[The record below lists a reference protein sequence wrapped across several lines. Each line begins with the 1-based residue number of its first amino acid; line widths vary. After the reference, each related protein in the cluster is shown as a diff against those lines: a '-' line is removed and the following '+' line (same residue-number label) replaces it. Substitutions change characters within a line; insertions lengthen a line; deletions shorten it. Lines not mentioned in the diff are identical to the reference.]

1 MKIQIIVLFMMLS
14 TSRVGF
20 SQSQDGKITT
30 LESSGIRLSETNYHP
45 TYTKT
50 LGSPYPN
57 KAFLHAK
64 VGDVVQNALL
74 RYNACY
80 DEFEFINS
88 KNDTLVL
95 NNAAAFS
102 TITITYPKALYQYVN
117 FTEKSGKLN
126 TGYLVSL
133 FEKNGYLLYKR
144 QKIKYYD
151 AIPAKSSYDTST
163 QARFVPLKDT
173 FFIKIND
180 GEIFELPTNK
190 KELLKLFPEKKTDI
204 EIFIKQNEI
213 DLEKEPDV
221 IKLIEFF
228 TVN

>member
-1 MKIQIIVLFMMLS
+1 MKTQIIVLFITLS
-14 TSRVGF
+14 TSIAGF
-20 SQSQDGKITT
+20 SQSQDGKITS

-45 TYTKT
+45 TYSKT
-50 LGSPYPN
+50 QGSPYLN
-57 KAFLHAK
+57 KAFSHAK

-95 NNAAAFS
+95 NNAAVFS
-102 TITITYPKALYQYVN
+102 TITITYPKAVYQYVN
-117 FTEKSGKLN
+117 FTEKNGKFN
-126 TGYLVSL
+126 TGYLVNL
-133 FEKNGYLLYKR
+133 FEKNGFILYKR

-173 FFIKIND
+173 FFLKKIE
-180 GEIFELPTNK
+180 GEIFELPSNK
-190 KELLKLFPEKKTDI
+190 KEFLKLYPEKKPEI
-204 EIFIKQNEI
+204 EIFIKQNDI
-213 DLEKEPDV
+213 DLEKEQDV
-221 IKLIEFF
+221 IKLIEYL
-228 TVN
+228 VL

>member
-1 MKIQIIVLFMMLS
+1 MKTQIIVLFMTLS
-14 TSRVGF
+14 TSIVGF
-20 SQSQDGKITT
+20 SQSQDGKITS

-45 TYTKT
+45 TYSKT
-50 LGSPYPN
+50 LGSPYLN

-74 RYNACY
+74 RYNACQ

-102 TITITYPKALYQYVN
+102 TITITNPKAVYQYVN
-117 FTEKSGKLN
+117 FTEKSGKFN
-126 TGYLVSL
+126 TGYLINL
-133 FEKNGYLLYKR
+133 YEKNGYILYKR

-173 FFIKIND
+173 FFLKKID
-180 GEIFELPTNK
+180 GEIFELPSNK
-190 KELLKLFPEKKTDI
+190 KGFLKLFPEKKTEI
-204 EIFIKQNEI
+204 EIFIKQNDI
-213 DLEKEPDV
+213 DLEKEQDL
-221 IKLIEFF
+221 IKLIGYL
-228 TVN
+228 VL

>member
-1 MKIQIIVLFMMLS
+1 MKTQIIVLFITLS
-14 TSRVGF
+14 TSIAGF
-20 SQSQDGKITT
+20 SQSQDGKITS

-45 TYTKT
+45 TYSKT
-50 LGSPYPN
+50 QGSPYLN
-57 KAFLHAK
+57 KAFSHAK

-95 NNAAAFS
+95 NNAAVFS
-102 TITITYPKALYQYVN
+102 TITITYPKAVYQYVN
-117 FTEKSGKLN
+117 FTEKNGKFN
-126 TGYLVSL
+126 TGYLVNL
-133 FEKNGYLLYKR
+133 FEKNGFILYKR

-173 FFIKIND
+173 FFLKKIE
-180 GEIFELPTNK
+180 GEIFELPSNK
-190 KELLKLFPEKKTDI
+190 KEFLKLYP
-204 EIFIKQNEI
+204 
-213 DLEKEPDV
+213 KETRDRNFYQT
-221 IKLIEFF
+221 K
-228 TVN
+228 